1 MPLQHPVTPDGR
13 YFVVKGRLWR
23 LSDPSL
29 PEADKAAWVSKLM
42 NARRAVKDAR
52 RDGDSDAEAAAHR
65 AVDTAKHALGERG
78 DVWWSD
84 GAADLN
90 RHMVRNTPYADW
102 FAALKR
108 KDRG

>member
-23 LSDPSL
+23 LANPAL
-29 PEADKAAWVSKLM
+29 PDAEKATLVSRLM
-42 NARRAVKDAR
+42 TARRAVKTARQSGDAT
-52 RDGDSDAEAAAHR
+52 AEAAAHDD
-65 AVDTAKHALGERG
+65 VDAAKHLLGERG
-78 DVWWSD
+78 AVWWSD

-90 RHMVRNTPYADW
+90 RHMVKNTPYADW

-108 KDRG
+108 G